1 MTVLITGFEP
11 FGGESVNPSWLTV
24 HRLSGQR
31 ILGHEIVGACLPT
44 AFNTSLAQLAVL
56 IEQYRPDLVIA
67 LGQAGGRSGISLERI
82 AINIDDARIP
92 DNLGAKPIDLPVIE
106 GAPAAYFSSLPIKA
120 MLKQLHAADIP
131 AEVSNSAGTY
141 VCNHVF
147 YGLMHL
153 CRHYPGM
160 RAGFVHMPYVPEQ
173 AIAHPGAPGMALE
186 DIVRA
191 MAIIVRCAIECEND
205 IVFGSGTEC

>member
-31 ILGHEIVGACLPT
+31 ILGHDIVGACLPT

-92 DNLGAKPIDLPVIE
+92 DNLGAQPIDLPVIE

-153 CRHYPGM
+153 CRFYPGM
-160 RAGFVHMPYVPEQ
+160 RAGFVHIPFLPEQ
-173 AIAHPGAPGMALE
+173 TAEKRDMPSMALE
-186 DIVRA
+186 ELVHGLS
-191 MAIIVRCAIECEND
+191 IIVKTCLETTVD
-205 IVFGSGTEC
+205 IRINAGTEC

>member
-31 ILGHEIVGACLPT
+31 IHGHDIVDACLPT

-92 DNLGAKPIDLPVIE
+92 DNLGVQPIDQVIIK
-106 GAPAAYFSSLPIKA
+106 GAPAAYFSTLPIKA
-120 MLKQLHAADIP
+120 ALKNLQDSGVQ
-131 AEVSNSAGTY
+131 AEISNTAGTY

-147 YGLMHL
+147 FGLMHL
-153 CRHYPGM
+153 CRLYPQM
-160 RAGFVHMPYVPEQ
+160 RAGFVHIPFLPEQ
-173 AIAHPGAPGMALE
+173 ALEKQNMPSMALE
-186 DIVRA
+186 ELVQGLS
-191 MAIIVRCAIECEND
+191 IIVKTCLETTVD
-205 IVFGSGTEC
+205 IRINAGTEC